1 MWALEPD
8 CPGQSL
14 LVEDC
19 GLLEDGAL
27 GLLTAAISQPGNFP
41 HVTDGE
47 TEAQRGQLAFWRP
60 QSRSMAAKELLHHGS
75 LGSAPASISP
85 VTCGQAAPPPP
96 SPTSRQRSHHSAP
109 PQTPGKAGSPE
120 GSCDLRLGPSES
132 GEQVEAGRGGSAS
145 RPARRPIWTGRPQPD
160 LWAGE
165 LGYFGGG
172 TGGPGLRT
180 GGRGVSC
187 PCCRLRM

>member
-75 LGSAPASISP
+75 LGSAPPPFLLLP
-85 VTCGQAAPPPP
+85 VVKLP
-96 SPTSRQRSHHSAP
+96 
-109 PQTPGKAGSPE
+109 
-120 GSCDLRLGPSES
+120 
-132 GEQVEAGRGGSAS
+132 
-145 RPARRPIWTGRPQPD
+145 RRPLPLPRDNVPIT
-160 LWAGE
+160 
-165 LGYFGGG
+165 
-172 TGGPGLRT
+172 
-180 GGRGVSC
+180 
-187 PCCRLRM
+187 RLPHRFQERLVLQREAVI